1 MSNLTFSTK
10 KQVVYQAEYKKLMF
24 DLYDLGGQYKVYHKI
39 KWYHDDIPYR
49 ESWELVAA
57 YRTLGE
63 AKDLYDHIRD
73 IPVEWDF
80 DEWLEMMNQFLV

>member
-39 KWYHDDIPYR
+39 KWYHNDIPYR

-63 AKDLYDHIRD
+63 AKAYMITSEIFRLNGI
-73 IPVEWDF
+73 
-80 DEWLEMMNQFLV
+80 LMNGLN